1 MLRFILEP
9 FCFILDLQL
18 FIEEVFEMLM
28 KAETS
33 SGQNTPM
40 TRAFQNDAVK
50 KELLHYETITVQHK
64 KLCESDLMTS
74 A

>member
-33 SGQNTPM
+33 SGLNIPM
-40 TRAFQNDAVK
+40 TRAFQNDAV
-50 KELLHYETITVQHK
+50 
-64 KLCESDLMTS
+64 
-74 A
+74 